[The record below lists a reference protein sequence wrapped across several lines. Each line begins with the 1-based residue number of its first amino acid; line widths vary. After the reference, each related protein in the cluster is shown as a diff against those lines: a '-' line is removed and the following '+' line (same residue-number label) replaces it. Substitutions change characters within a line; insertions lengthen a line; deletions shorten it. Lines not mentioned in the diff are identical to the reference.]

1 MPKLPT
7 ILPLIAALLFSSA
20 PAAQPSS
27 TTNAT
32 IELANPAQVEMAEWA
47 LGRFAAAGLE
57 LPPLTIRF
65 VGPDLAA
72 CDGSRARAYLDHDP
86 IEVRICWNDQL
97 IVLHEL
103 AHVWEA
109 DNVPADQHE
118 PFMEM
123 REGVEAW
130 ASREVA
136 WEARGREHAA
146 NVIAWGLLER
156 PYPVSQTYP
165 NDSASMIEAF
175 RFLTNTDPI
184 HDGGPELT
192 PVDRTQ
198 FRSDNVSLE
207 SGR

>member
-1 MPKLPT
+1 MHKLPT
-7 ILPLIAALLFSSA
+7 ILALLAALLLPGA
-20 PAAQPSS
+20 PAAQPAS
-27 TTNAT
+27 AT
-32 IELANPAQVEMAEWA
+32 IELANPAQVEMADWA
-47 LGRFAAAGLE
+47 LDRFAAAGLE

-65 VGPDLAA
+65 AGPDLAA

-109 DNVPADQHE
+109 ANLPVDQHE

-123 REGVEAW
+123 RDGVEAW
-130 ASREVA
+130 ASRDVG

-156 PYPVSQTYP
+156 PYPVSRTYP

-175 RFLTNTDPI
+175 RFLTNTNPL

-198 FRSDNVSLE
+198 FQGDNASLE